1 MATLLH
7 FLRPLAATFCA
18 GFSLSL
24 CVLSGTL
31 GGGGGG
37 GGSLMLLAAS
47 PLGLVLNPVYV
58 QTSRFLTAFGAGD
71 RLEGIIAISLTLGF
85 VAALLNSFTTYKRCQ
100 RSEWRL
106 AANESFQ

>member
-24 CVLSGTL
+24 CLLSGAL
-31 GGGGGG
+31 
-37 GGSLMLLAAS
+37 GSLMILAAS
-47 PLGLVLNPVYV
+47 PLGLILNPVYV
-58 QTSRFLTAFGAGD
+58 QVSRFLTAFGAGD
-71 RLEGIIAISLTLGF
+71 RLEGMVAISLTLGL
-85 VAALLNSFTTYKRCQ
+85 VAALLNGFSAYKRSQ
-100 RSEWRL
+100 RSAWHL